1 MSQPPYPPYGQPG
14 PEPQGGN
21 QPPSYPPSQPTSGGA
36 YQGGNYQGGTY
47 GGGTSHSPTPPSEP
61 SYQAPP
67 PPGGGYPPPGG
78 GYPGQPGAPGQPY
91 GAPPKKKG
99 GALKVVLIVVGVVL
113 LLCIGGGV
121 FAFIKGKDKV
131 ENVVAA
137 SKISVVEPEK
147 LGNRAKVSDPT
158 LQTSV
163 DALDTEMKNIKGTTS
178 SVGAIYGDVKKQDLV
193 MVAAAST
200 LSGTAQSRFDEFTT
214 GLSTGGLSADKLT
227 DTAPGPLGGIAK
239 CGDSETGGVPTAIC
253 VWSDQGSVGMVM
265 MLFKKKASLEKEF
278 VSIRGQIEQKA

>member
-47 GGGTSHSPTPPSEP
+47 GGGTYQSPTPPSEP

-78 GYPGQPGAPGQPY
+78 GYPGQPGVPGQPY

-163 DALDTEMKNIKGTTS
+163 EALDTEMKNIKGTTS

-193 MVAAAST
+193 MIAAAST

-214 GLSTGGLSADKLT
+214 GLNTGGLSADKLT

-239 CGDSETGGVPTAIC
+239 CGDSETGGVATAIC

-265 MLFKKKASLEKEF
+265 MLFKKKAALEKEF